1 MPRHARRTSPSTPP
15 TPAYSIMEHTEHHLP
30 CKVLDTPLLLRR
42 PVWASSIAHRS
53 DAIRGQSEGNQRAI
67 SCSNHLCDSSIA
79 RFCHN

>member
-42 PVWASSIAHRS
+42 PVWASSIATQVRCNQR
-53 DAIRGQSEGNQRAI
+53 AIRGQSEGNQ
-67 SCSNHLCDSSIA
+67 L
-79 RFCHN
+79 